1 MKLKGIKLS
10 GFKSFVDSTAVT
22 FPSSM
27 TCIVGPNGCG
37 KSNVIDAVRWVLGES
52 SAKNLRSDSMSDVVF
67 NGSSSRKPVSRATV
81 ELLFDNSDGRIGGEY
96 SGYNEIS
103 VRRSLEMDGQSNY
116 YLNGTSCRK
125 RDITDV
131 FLGTGLGPR
140 SYAIIEQGMISQL
153 VSAKPDEMRSYIEEV
168 AGVSRYLERKRET
181 ESSIRKTRE
190 NLSRLED
197 LREEIGRLLFKLQQQ
212 AKSAEKYKQYR
223 KDENYFKGLLLASKW
238 KDVSRV
244 TALKDASVKDQ
255 ELKLEEANASKTNS
269 DSEVISLRA
278 KQIELQTE
286 LDKVQQEFYSCG
298 ADISRAE
305 QELRVK
311 KVRLNEQE
319 EKLRNDSTQLQSKLT
334 ELKNL
339 EEDKLETEASISLIA
354 PELEELRNNSQ
365 PDNSASKTNSDSE
378 VISLRAK
385 QIELQTELDK
395 VQQEF
400 YSCGA
405 DISRAEQELRVKKV
419 RLNEQEEKLRNDST
433 QLQSKLT
440 ELKNLEEDKLETEA
454 SISLIAPELEEL
466 RNKKSEEGHSSSSKD
481 IETEWLLFI
490 TESEKI
496 LNEIE
501 KIAQSITKG
510 LDNELLQVERQ
521 NILNE
526 IEVLKTSIKD
536 LSNEP
541 ARLTKKTQE
550 VLTSSVEIIKNERIN
565 ILDKTE
571 RYANLQAK
579 LATISSQDGYLNSR
593 IEELKA
599 QIEVGEKEILQA
611 KEPIGT
617 MQTDLEKLL
626 EVRLKVET
634 KLLSAR
640 KSIDDCS
647 DSINTME
654 GKRLEKEQGERID
667 LLDKTERYANLQ
679 AKLATISSQ
688 DGYLNSRIEEL
699 KAQIEV
705 GEKEIL
711 QAKEPIGTMQTDL
724 EKLLEVRLKVET
736 KLLSARKSIDDC
748 SDSINKFER
757 MKAEKELLINK
768 AREELEESRLQRQAS
783 KLESEN
789 IEKLLIENDN
799 DLAKLLEELDEEKT
813 TQSLENELE
822 AIEKKIYRLG
832 AINLA
837 AMEESEQEEK
847 RKSLLDAQHEELTE
861 ALDILQ
867 EAIGKID
874 RETRTTF
881 KDTFDKLNLSLAKSF
896 PKLFGGGHAELTIL
910 GDDLLTAGV
919 GITAQP
925 PGKKNASVSQLS
937 GGEKALTAI
946 AIVFAF
952 FELNPAP
959 FCMLDEVDAPLDD
972 LNTMRFIDLV
982 QEMSEKVQFI
992 YITHNKIS
1000 MEKSKHLMG
1009 VTMQE
1014 PGVSRM
1020 VAVDVEEAVELA
1032 AS

>member
-22 FPSSM
+22 FPSTM

-37 KSNVIDAVRWVLGES
+37 KSNIIDAVRWVLGES

-223 KDENYFKGLLLASKW
+223 KDENYFKGLLLASRW

-278 KQIELQTE
+278 RQIELQTE

-305 QELRVK
+305 QELGVK

-339 EEDKLETEASISLIA
+339 EEDKLETEESISLIA

-365 PDNSASKTNSDSE
+365 PDNNASKTNSDSE
-378 VISLRAK
+378 VISLRAR

-405 DISRAEQELRVKKV
+405 DISRAEQELGVKKV

-440 ELKNLEEDKLETEA
+440 ELKNLEEDKLETEE

-510 LDNELLQVERQ
+510 LDNELLQEEKQ
-521 NILNE
+521 NILSE
-526 IEVLKTSIKD
+526 IEALKISIQD

-571 RYANLQAK
+571 RFSNLQAK
-579 LATISSQDGYLNSR
+579 LATISSQDGYLNTR
-593 IEELKA
+593 IEELRT
-599 QIEVGEKEILQA
+599 QVEVGE
-611 KEPIGT
+611 
-617 MQTDLEKLL
+617 
-626 EVRLKVET
+626 
-634 KLLSAR
+634 
-640 KSIDDCS
+640 
-647 DSINTME
+647 N
-654 GKRLEKEQGERID
+654 
-667 LLDKTERYANLQ
+667 
-679 AKLATISSQ
+679 
-688 DGYLNSRIEEL
+688 
-699 KAQIEV
+699 
-705 GEKEIL
+705 EIL

-768 AREELEESRLQRQAS
+768 AREELEELRLQRQAS

-789 IEKLLIENDN
+789 IEKLLTESDN
-799 DLAKLLEELDEEKT
+799 DLANLLEELDEEKT
-813 TQSLENELE
+813 TESLENELE
-822 AIEKKIYRLG
+822 AIEKKISRLG

-919 GITAQP
+919 GITARP

>member
-1 MKLKGIKLS
+1 M
-10 GFKSFVDSTAVT
+10 
-22 FPSSM
+22 
-27 TCIVGPNGCG
+27 
-37 KSNVIDAVRWVLGES
+37 
-52 SAKNLRSDSMSDVVF
+52 
-67 NGSSSRKPVSRATV
+67 
-81 ELLFDNSDGRIGGEY
+81 
-96 SGYNEIS
+96 
-103 VRRSLEMDGQSNY
+103 
-116 YLNGTSCRK
+116 
-125 RDITDV
+125 
-131 FLGTGLGPR
+131 
-140 SYAIIEQGMISQL
+140 
-153 VSAKPDEMRSYIEEV
+153 
-168 AGVSRYLERKRET
+168 
-181 ESSIRKTRE
+181 
-190 NLSRLED
+190 
-197 LREEIGRLLFKLQQQ
+197 
-212 AKSAEKYKQYR
+212 
-223 KDENYFKGLLLASKW
+223 
-238 KDVSRV
+238 
-244 TALKDASVKDQ
+244 
-255 ELKLEEANASKTNS
+255 
-269 DSEVISLRA
+269 
-278 KQIELQTE
+278 
-286 LDKVQQEFYSCG
+286 
-298 ADISRAE
+298 
-305 QELRVK
+305 
-311 KVRLNEQE
+311 
-319 EKLRNDSTQLQSKLT
+319 
-334 ELKNL
+334 
-339 EEDKLETEASISLIA
+339 
-354 PELEELRNNSQ
+354 
-365 PDNSASKTNSDSE
+365 
-378 VISLRAK
+378 
-385 QIELQTELDK
+385 
-395 VQQEF
+395 
-400 YSCGA
+400 
-405 DISRAEQELRVKKV
+405 
-419 RLNEQEEKLRNDST
+419 
-433 QLQSKLT
+433 
-440 ELKNLEEDKLETEA
+440 
-454 SISLIAPELEEL
+454 
-466 RNKKSEEGHSSSSKD
+466 
-481 IETEWLLFI
+481 FI

-521 NILNE
+521 NILSE
-526 IEVLKTSIKD
+526 IEALKTSIKD

-593 IEELKA
+593 IEELRA

-699 KAQIEV
+699 RAQIEV

-919 GITAQP
+919 GITARP

>member
-22 FPSSM
+22 FPSTM

-37 KSNVIDAVRWVLGES
+37 KSNIIDAVRWVLGES

-223 KDENYFKGLLLASKW
+223 KDENYFKGLLLASRW

-278 KQIELQTE
+278 RQIELQTE

-305 QELRVK
+305 QELGVK

-339 EEDKLETEASISLIA
+339 EEDKLETE
-354 PELEELRNNSQ
+354 E
-365 PDNSASKTNSDSE
+365 
-378 VISLRAK
+378 
-385 QIELQTELDK
+385 
-395 VQQEF
+395 
-400 YSCGA
+400 
-405 DISRAEQELRVKKV
+405 
-419 RLNEQEEKLRNDST
+419 
-433 QLQSKLT
+433 
-440 ELKNLEEDKLETEA
+440 

-510 LDNELLQVERQ
+510 LDNELLQEEKQ
-521 NILNE
+521 NILSE
-526 IEVLKTSIKD
+526 IEALKISIQD

-571 RYANLQAK
+571 RFSNLQAK
-579 LATISSQDGYLNSR
+579 LATISSQDGYLNTR
-593 IEELKA
+593 IEELRT
-599 QIEVGEKEILQA
+599 QVEVGENEILQA

-647 DSINTME
+647 DSINAME
-654 GKRLEKEQGERID
+654 GKRLEKEQGERIN

-688 DGYLNSRIEEL
+688 DGYLNTRIEEL
-699 KAQIEV
+699 RTQVEV
-705 GEKEIL
+705 GENEIL

-768 AREELEESRLQRQAS
+768 AREELEELRLQRQAS

-789 IEKLLIENDN
+789 IEKLLTESDN
-799 DLAKLLEELDEEKT
+799 DLANLLEELDEEKT
-813 TQSLENELE
+813 TESLENELE
-822 AIEKKIYRLG
+822 AIEKKISRLG

-919 GITAQP
+919 GITARP